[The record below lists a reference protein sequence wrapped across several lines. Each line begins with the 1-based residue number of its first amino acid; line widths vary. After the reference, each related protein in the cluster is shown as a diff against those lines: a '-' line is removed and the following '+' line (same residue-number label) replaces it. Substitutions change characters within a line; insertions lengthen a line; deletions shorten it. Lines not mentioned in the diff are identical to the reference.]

1 MIRIGAFEMQEPVPE
16 LRDPHVFASLRPWV
30 DVNNVGTL
38 TLDGLEAQFGARELA
53 RLAEPG
59 LFYDFTRYRPMLY
72 LEGGERRVRIP
83 TSRVSYAKREGGNDF
98 IFLRLME
105 PHALGERFVD
115 SVLKLMTTFQ
125 AKRYILLGSMYDAV
139 PHTRPLIV
147 NGRATGTQ
155 AEKDLKKAGVLE
167 SHYEGPTTITYLIP
181 QQGSAMGIESLT
193 LIVSLPQYV
202 NVEEDYLGKVR
213 LLEVLNIIYGI
224 PIDKEDF
231 EKAGRQRNLLNQK
244 IETNPEMKKALGHLE
259 NIYNLRVTRKNG
271 EPLPGLSSEM
281 EQIFWDS
288 DGKDSGK
295 A

>member
-1 MIRIGAFEMQEPVPE
+1 MRIGAFEIQEPLPKLQE
-16 LRDPHVFASLRPWV
+16 PHVLVSLRPWV

-38 TLDGLEAQFGARELA
+38 ALDGLEARLGARELG

-72 LEGGERRVRIP
+72 HEGEERRVRIP
-83 TSRVSYAKREGGNDF
+83 NSRVGYARREGGNDF

-115 SVLKLMTTFQ
+115 SVVKLITSLE

-147 NGRATGTQ
+147 NGRASGAQ
-155 AEKDLKKAGVLE
+155 AEQDLKKAGVHE
-167 SHYEGPTTITYLIP
+167 SHYEGPTTILSLIP
-181 QQGSAMGIESLT
+181 QQGFEMGIESLT

-202 NVEEDYLGKVR
+202 NMEEDYLGKVR
-213 LLEVLNIIYGI
+213 LLEVLNTIYGI

-231 EKAGRQRNLLNQK
+231 EKAGRQRSLLNQK
-244 IETNPEMKKALGHLE
+244 IEASPELKKALGHLE
-259 NIYNLRVTRKNG
+259 NIYNLRVSRKEG
-271 EPLPGLSSEM
+271 DQIPGLSSEM